1 MADLDITAA
10 AEELGL
16 PRSWLRDRVTA
27 HAVPHHRYGK
37 HVRFTTEDLAAIRA
51 ASAKPA
57 LNAPAPVV
65 QLAPRR
71 RRTAA

>member
-16 PRSWLRDRVTA
+16 PRSWLRDKVTA

-51 ASAKPA
+51 ASAEPV
-57 LNAPAPVV
+57 LTAPARIVP
-65 QLAPRR
+65 LAPRR
-71 RRTAA
+71 RRAAA